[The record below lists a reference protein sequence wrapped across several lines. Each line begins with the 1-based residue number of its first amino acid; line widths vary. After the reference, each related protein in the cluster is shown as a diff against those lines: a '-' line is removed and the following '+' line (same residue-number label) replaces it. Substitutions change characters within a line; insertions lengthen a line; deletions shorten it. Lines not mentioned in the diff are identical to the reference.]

1 MMQLMLTQTVTNSTK
16 SCIFRSASQ
25 INKLHLTFDFDFV
38 SITQESHNKRNDYVF
53 EGLCRFCDTNTA
65 LND

>member
-38 SITQESHNKRNDYVF
+38 SITQESNNKRMIMYLKDYVGF
-53 EGLCRFCDTNTA
+53 A
-65 LND
+65 IQIQP